1 MERRRKEAALRNTWR
16 AMCSERSVL
25 CADDGVWGHAPPRAF
40 GRAAALPQ
48 TRQMRCWPPPT
59 EVIKAPVK
67 GNLCAYGEQHPS
79 QRNFLF
85 TAEKQDVSS
94 SGLQGIS
101 PLHTVLFWHFCV
113 GAVSLP
119 SAYASC
125 CRNAGRAGGNGGL
138 IAPCRVLSPR
148 RLCERTQRLTRANK
162 GQFCRLMHCQGQ

>member
-25 CADDGVWGHAPPRAF
+25 CADDGVRGHAPPRAF

-67 GNLCAYGEQHPS
+67 GSLCAYWEQHPS
-79 QRNFLF
+79 RKNLPF

-94 SGLQGIS
+94 SGLQGIFLLAHS
-101 PLHTVLFWHFCV
+101 VILAFLRGGGITTLGVCFMPSKRWARSGHGGVMDLAVYFLPVDSASAHSGLHGQTRGSFT
-113 GAVSLP
+113 
-119 SAYASC
+119 
-125 CRNAGRAGGNGGL
+125 
-138 IAPCRVLSPR
+138 LSV
-148 RLCERTQRLTRANK
+148 TA
-162 GQFCRLMHCQGQ
+162 

>member
-25 CADDGVWGHAPPRAF
+25 CADDGVRGHAPPRAF

-67 GNLCAYGEQHPS
+67 GNLCAYWEQHPS
-79 QRNFLF
+79 RKNLPF

-94 SGLQGIS
+94 SGLQGIFLLAHS
-101 PLHTVLFWHFCV
+101 VILAFLRGGGITTLGVCFMLSKRWARR
-113 GAVSLP
+113 GQRWLNSSLP
-119 SAYASC
+119 C
-125 CRNAGRAGGNGGL
+125 T
-138 IAPCRVLSPR
+138 LSPSA
-148 RLCERTQRLTRANK
+148 LRAHTAAYTGK
-162 GQFCRLMHCQGQ
+162 HGDVSSSP